1 MANTP
6 KMSIMS
12 KVDVYEFAS
21 VVNYLKAKGLPPKSQ
36 SGAIR
41 SAVSILCKSM
51 DDKHKVTKADDVK
64 ELMKSIGIPFN
75 RDIADQ
81 TVDIRVNLD

>member
-1 MANTP
+1 
-6 KMSIMS
+6 
-12 KVDVYEFAS
+12 
-21 VVNYLKAKGLPPKSQ
+21 
-36 SGAIR
+36 
-41 SAVSILCKSM
+41 M

-81 TVDIRVNLD
+81 TVDIKVNLD